1 MQKGQIP
8 IIIDTNKT
16 IIRKY
21 QLKKD
26 LLLNLKANKNTN
38 KNTDH

>member
-8 IIIDTNKT
+8 IIMDTNKT
-16 IIRKY
+16 IIPKY
-21 QLKKD
+21 QLKKGH
-26 LLLNLKANKNTN
+26 LSPKANKNTN